1 MTQRST
7 HSFMLRHHAISLVVM
22 GAVISVCFFVIFNA
36 VRAPSLIAKHIHALN
51 ALQHIATTSKPI
63 VDAIQQ
69 IENKERIPLLQVKLQ
84 PLYQEMKFHIARVWG
99 DDVAFYEAVDNTE
112 NLSSDDINTSLTSLS
127 MQDNQQQLLHI
138 GRALHALSFGSQA
151 HVEKIVFPSRAFD
164 IIDQSLRALEQEK
177 LERFNIN
184 RTETQTNLLLCAGG
198 ILVVLI
204 ASWFWFVAGL
214 NTLRANDGESLSSL
228 NQGLY
233 KEKRQFLNLMS
244 HEFRA
249 PISAIISA
257 LELIPNL
264 KEQQGKLIQQAEQ
277 SCYRLLN
284 LTNNLVDIFDEENDA
299 VPVNEEIDLIRL
311 LDEIVSPYSVR
322 VRDKKV
328 DFTMHCSHSV
338 PSFILGNATVITKS
352 IANVLDNAVKFTS
365 NGLIDVSITTEVKE
379 KKIYLVVRVNDSGT
393 GISEDIQTK
402 VFNRFFRAEQIEN
415 HRYPGAGVGLTI
427 AKQNVES
434 LEGTISFVSQE
445 GIGTEF
451 TIHIPITPVE
461 SLPHLSNVNR
471 FVKFAI
477 VDDLEISRLHLQN
490 IITREGF
497 TAQCFANGNELLNL
511 HEDLLNFTAIFIDL
525 CMPGINGL
533 ELTRTLHAIYG
544 ERTPPVILISA
555 TPDVANIVANQQL
568 TIAQAFV
575 KPIDTNR
582 FVDTLHHF
590 NSSQDKNIATT
601 QKNVILVVE
610 DEPINA
616 EMTQSMLGC
625 MGYEAYVV
633 TNGED
638 AIVAITTRDFAA
650 VLMDINLP
658 DMSGIDVA
666 KIIFEKQP
674 SLPVIAITANARD
687 EEKRA
692 SIKVGMRYHLVKP
705 VTFQELKNTLALT
718 LIKYD

>member
-1 MTQRST
+1 MIRRSP
-7 HSFMLRHHAISLVVM
+7 HSTILRHHAISLVVI
-22 GAVISVCFFVIFNA
+22 GIFIGVCFFAIFSA

-63 VDAIQQ
+63 VNAIQHS
-69 IENKERIPLLQVKLQ
+69 EDKNDIPSLQTKLQ
-84 PLYQEMKFHIARVWG
+84 PLYQEMKFHIARLWG
-99 DDVAFYEAVDNTE
+99 DDVALYKEIDNTDSL
-112 NLSSDDINTSLTSLS
+112 NSDAINTPLTSLS
-127 MQDNQQQLLHI
+127 MQNDQSQLLHI
-138 GRALHALSFGSQA
+138 GKALHVLAYGSQA
-151 HVEKIVFPSRAFD
+151 RVENVIFPPKTFD
-164 IIDQSLRALEQEK
+164 VIDQTLRALEQEK
-177 LERFNIN
+177 LERFSI
-184 RTETQTNLLLCAGG
+184 EQKEMLFHFSLYAAGLLL
-198 ILVVLI
+198 LLI
-204 ASWFWFVAGL
+204 GSWFWFVAGL
-214 NTLRANDGESLSSL
+214 GALRANDDESLSSL

-233 KEKRQFLNLMS
+233 KEKRQFLNVMS

-284 LTNNLVDIFDEENDA
+284 LTNNLVDIFDEENDVA
-299 VPVNEEIDLIRL
+299 AVNEEIDLIRL

-322 VRDKKV
+322 VRDRKV

-352 IANVLDNAVKFTS
+352 VANILDNAVKFTS
-365 NGLIDVSITTEVKE
+365 NGLIDVSITTEVKD
-379 KKIYLVVRVNDSGT
+379 KKVYLVVRVNDSGT
-393 GISEDIQTK
+393 GISEDIQSK
-402 VFNRFFRAEQIEN
+402 IFNRFFRADQIEN

-427 AKQNVES
+427 ARQNVES
-434 LEGTISFVSQE
+434 LGGSISFVSQE

-451 TIHIPITPVE
+451 TVFIPITPVE
-461 SLPHLSNVNR
+461 TVTHLSDVNR

-533 ELTRTLHAIYG
+533 ELISTLHAIYG
-544 ERTPPVILISA
+544 ERTPPVVLISA
-555 TPDVANIVANQQL
+555 TPDIANIVANQQL

-575 KPIDTNR
+575 KPIDINR

-590 NSSQDKNIATT
+590 NSSQDTHITTT
-601 QKNVILVVE
+601 QKSAILVVE

-658 DMSGIDVA
+658 DMNGVDVA
-666 KIIFEKQP
+666 KIICEKQP

-692 SIKVGMRYHLVKP
+692 SIEVGMRYHLVKP

-718 LIKYD
+718 LIKYE

>member
-1 MTQRST
+1 MIQRAS
-7 HSFMLRHHAISLVVM
+7 HSAVLRHHAISLIVI
-22 GAVISVCFFVIFNA
+22 GIVISLCLFAVFNA
-36 VRAPSLIAKHIHALN
+36 VRAPSIIANHIYALN
-51 ALQHIATTSKPI
+51 AIQHIAATSKPI
-63 VDAIQQ
+63 VNAIQQ
-69 IENKERIPLLQVKLQ
+69 VENQERIPALQTKLQ
-84 PLYQEMKFHIARVWG
+84 PLYQEMKFHTARLWG
-99 DDVAFYEAVDNTE
+99 DDVALFSDIDNTNTLTSE
-112 NLSSDDINTSLTSLS
+112 SINDALISLS
-127 MQDNQQQLLHI
+127 MQDDQRQLLTVNN
-138 GRALHALSFGSQA
+138 ALRVLSYDPPTR
-151 HVEKIVFPSRAFD
+151 VEKIVFPPRTFD
-164 IIDQSLRALEQEK
+164 IIDQSLRALEQDK
-177 LERFNIN
+177 LERFNRDRN
-184 RTETQTNLLLCAGG
+184 EQLVHFSLYAAGLLLL
-198 ILVVLI
+198 LVG
-204 ASWFWFVAGL
+204 SWFWFVAGL
-214 NTLRANDGESLSSL
+214 NTLRANDGDNLSSL
-228 NQGLY
+228 NQGMY

-264 KEQQGKLIQQAEQ
+264 KEQQEKLIQQAEQ
-277 SCYRLLN
+277 SCYRLLT
-284 LTNNLVDIFDEENDA
+284 LTNNLVDIFDEEHEA
-299 VPVNEEIDLIRL
+299 VLVEENIDLIRL

-338 PSFILGNATVITKS
+338 PSFILGNATVINKTL
-352 IANVLDNAVKFTS
+352 ANVLDNAVKFTS

-379 KKIYLVVRVNDSGT
+379 KKIYLVVRVHDSGT
-393 GISEDIQTK
+393 GINEGIQTK
-402 VFNRFFRAEQIEN
+402 VFDRFFRAEQIEN

-427 AKQNVES
+427 AKQNVER
-434 LEGTISFVSQE
+434 LGGTISFVSQE

-451 TIHIPITPVE
+451 TVHIPIIPQEAVT
-461 SLPHLSNVNR
+461 HLKEVNR
-471 FVKFAI
+471 FVKFAV

-490 IITREGF
+490 CITREGF
-497 TAQCFANGNELLNL
+497 TAQCFANGNDLLNL
-511 HEDLLNFTAIFIDL
+511 HEELLNFTAIVIDL

-533 ELTRTLHAIYG
+533 ELVRTLHAIYG
-544 ERTPPVILISA
+544 ERTPPIILISA
-555 TPDVANIVANQQL
+555 TPDIANIVANQEL
-568 TIAQAFV
+568 AIAQAFV

-590 NSSQDKNIATT
+590 NSSLDTHITTT
-601 QKNVILVVE
+601 QKSAILVVE

-638 AIVAITTRDFAA
+638 AIVAVTTRDFAA

-658 DMSGIDVA
+658 DMNGIDVA
-666 KIIFEKQP
+666 KIIAEKQP

-687 EEKRA
+687 EEKRE

-718 LIKYD
+718 LIKYN

>member
-1 MTQRST
+1 MIRRST
-7 HSFMLRHHAISLVVM
+7 HFTMLKHHAISLVVI
-22 GAVISVCFFVIFNA
+22 GIVISACFFAIFNA

-69 IENKERIPLLQVKLQ
+69 VENKNNIPALQTKLR
-84 PLYQEMKFHIARVWG
+84 PLYQEMKFHITRVWE
-99 DDVAFYEAVDNTE
+99 DDVALYEAMNNTDNL
-112 NLSSDDINTSLTSLS
+112 NSDAINEPLTMLS
-127 MQDNQQQLLHI
+127 MQDEQRQLLYI
-138 GRALHALSFGSQA
+138 GRALQVLSYGSPA
-151 HVEKIVFPSRAFD
+151 RVENIVVPPQTFD

-177 LERFNIN
+177 LERFNID
-184 RTETQTNLLLCAGG
+184 RKEKLFHFSLYAVGLLL
-198 ILVVLI
+198 LLI

-214 NTLRANDGESLSSL
+214 NTLRANDGENLSSL
-228 NQGLY
+228 NQGLFR
-233 KEKRQFLNLMS
+233 EKRQFLNLMS

-264 KEQQGKLIQQAEQ
+264 KEQQEKLIQQAEQ

-284 LTNNLVDIFDEENDA
+284 LTNNLVDIFDEEHDA
-299 VPVNEEIDLIRL
+299 VPVNEDIDLIRL

-338 PSFILGNATVITKS
+338 PPFIVGNATVITKS
-352 IANVLDNAVKFTS
+352 VANILDNAVKFTS

-402 VFNRFFRAEQIEN
+402 VFDRFFRAEQIEN

-427 AKQNVES
+427 AKQNIES
-434 LEGTISFVSQE
+434 LGGTISFVSQE

-451 TIHIPITPVE
+451 TVHIPITPIE
-461 SLPHLSNVNR
+461 IDTHLPDVNR

-497 TAQCFANGNELLNL
+497 TAQCFSNGNELLNL
-511 HEDLLNFTAIFIDL
+511 HEDLLNFTAIVTDL

-533 ELTRTLHAIYG
+533 ELIRTLHAIYG

-555 TPDVANIVANQQL
+555 TPDIANVVANQQL

-582 FVDTLHHF
+582 FIDTLHHF
-590 NSSQDKNIATT
+590 NSSHSKHITAT
-601 QKNVILVVE
+601 QKNTILVVE

-666 KIIFEKQP
+666 KIISEKQP
-674 SLPVIAITANARD
+674 SLPVIAITANSRE
-687 EEKRA
+687 EEKRE